1 MSCWIQIQVKRLMD
15 FKATDISKIYFP
27 RYVYGVEEY
36 YKMTHQYLT
45 TFLYFC
51 NNMQEIE
58 IPMLSNIGKT
68 FCGISPLDKH
78 TEFLCS
84 TQYYRNKIRHV
95 LIKL

>member
-15 FKATDISKIYFP
+15 FKTTDISKIYFP

-36 YKMTHQYLT
+36 YKLTHQYLT
-45 TFLYFC
+45 TPFYFC

-68 FCGISPLDKH
+68 FCGNPQLNKH
-78 TEFLCS
+78 TVLLPVQSITE
-84 TQYYRNKIRHV
+84 IR
-95 LIKL
+95 